1 MGTRLKCSGRISSPK
16 LLSLWK
22 RVDIGHVSKRTK
34 QAQLYHWKLISS
46 APSRPSLPKVLLLTF
61 ALDSLFP
68 GGHRPW
74 TQSLAKQESAVSEQA
89 ALPAQSRFRGSLCTR
104 VRTHTRT
111 HAHTHMHAHTHAR
124 THTSSSFRREGV
136 WASSF
141 ILLFLL
147 WNVAQFLN
155 SVPKLPTIFSDA
167 SEYFPFWFLERF
179 FVDIS

>member
-111 HAHTHMHAHTHAR
+111 CTHTHMHAHTLH
-124 THTSSSFRREGV
+124 HHLEGKGFGPLLSSFSFSCETWPNFWTLCLNYQQSSVMPLNISLFGF
-136 WASSF
+136 WKGSLLILAS
-141 ILLFLL
+141 
-147 WNVAQFLN
+147 
-155 SVPKLPTIFSDA
+155 T
-167 SEYFPFWFLERF
+167 
-179 FVDIS
+179 